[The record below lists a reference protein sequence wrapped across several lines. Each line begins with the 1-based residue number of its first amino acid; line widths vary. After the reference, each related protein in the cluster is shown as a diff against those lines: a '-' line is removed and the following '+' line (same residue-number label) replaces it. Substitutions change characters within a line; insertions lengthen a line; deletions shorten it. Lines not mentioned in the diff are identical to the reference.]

1 MDISN
6 IVAREIIDS
15 RGNPTVEVDLF
26 LNDGSWGRA
35 SVPSGASTGSNEALE
50 LRDGDIGRFLGKGVL
65 KAIENIN
72 ERIRPEI
79 IGMNGL
85 NQRDIDYTMLHLDGT
100 CNKSF
105 LGANAILAVSIAA
118 AKAAADHL
126 KIPLYRYIGGANTSV
141 LPLPMINIINGGTHS
156 SAPIAFQ
163 EFMIRPIG
171 AKNFR
176 EATMMGANVFHSLK
190 RILAEDGLNTAV
202 GDEGGFAPQLSSAE
216 EALGYIT
223 AAIEDARYKPG
234 KDVTIALD
242 CAASEFYAD
251 GVYEYSKFEGK
262 SGASIGTGEQ
272 IDYLKKLIDRF
283 PIDSLEDPLSE
294 EDWEGWKVLTAK
306 IGDRCQLVG
315 DDLFV
320 TNLKYLHRGIREHCA
335 NAILIKPNQIGTLT
349 ETLETISLA
358 QRGGYSCIISHRSG
372 ETEDTF
378 ISDLAVAVNAGQI
391 KTGSMSRSERL
402 AKYNQL
408 LRIEEELGVNAKF

>member
-141 LPLPMINIINGGTHS
+141 LPLPMINIVNGGTHS

-223 AAIEDARYKPG
+223 AAIEDAGYKPG